1 MGSRSGAD
9 RRSWP
14 PTGPWPRAPLSSTSI
29 CSLGRSIRISSP
41 ASARA
46 TRCSATS
53 ARTSSFE
60 TSPVVSGCRSTA
72 VTSALARTGVIRPD
86 PNDPSPLRIDEV
98 LVRKMLVLFIRD
110 ETWKTRLKR
119 AVVGV
124 SGGVDS
130 AVSVAL
136 ASEALG
142 PENVLGLFTPYRHSS
157 QESRLHARAVSKQ
170 FGFTLE
176 EVPITAQVDAYFRAA
191 PVDES
196 DPRIRIRMGNKM
208 ARERKSIEYDRS
220 WPDGIVIGTSNK
232 TELLLGYGTQF
243 GDMACGINPVGDL
256 YKTQLR
262 ELALHLGVPE
272 AIVHKPPTAELWEG
286 QTDEGELG
294 FTYADADLVLYH
306 MVDRRLRPAVLVEH
320 GFDGQLGTRI
330 RELLRRNHYKRVMPL
345 IAKLSLRTVGHDFLY
360 PRDWEAD

>member
-1 MGSRSGAD
+1 M
-9 RRSWP
+9 
-14 PTGPWPRAPLSSTSI
+14 
-29 CSLGRSIRISSP
+29 
-41 ASARA
+41 
-46 TRCSATS
+46 
-53 ARTSSFE
+53 
-60 TSPVVSGCRSTA
+60 
-72 VTSALARTGVIRPD
+72 TSALGRTGVIRPD
-86 PNDPSPLRIDEV
+86 PTDPSPLRIDEV

-110 ETWKTRLKR
+110 ETAKARLRR

-130 AVSVAL
+130 AVTVAL
-136 ASEALG
+136 AAEALG
-142 PENVLGLFTPYRHSS
+142 PENVLGLFTPYRASS
-157 QESRLHARAVSKQ
+157 DESRAHAREVSRK

-176 EVPITAQVDAYFRAA
+176 EVPITEQVDAYFKDRSG
-191 PVDES
+191 VDKV
-196 DPRIRIRMGNKM
+196 RIGNKM

-220 WPDGIVIGTSNK
+220 WPDGIVLGTSNK

-262 ELALHLGVPE
+262 ELALYIGIPE
-272 AIVHKPPTAELWEG
+272 AIVRKPPTAELWVG
-286 QTDEGELG
+286 QTDEDELG

-306 MVDRRLRPAVLVEH
+306 MVDRRLRPAELIEH
-320 GFDGQLGTRI
+320 GFDASLVNRI
-330 RELLRRNHYKRVMPL
+330 RELVRRNHYKRVMPL

>member
-1 MGSRSGAD
+1 MGSRSGVD

-14 PTGPWPRAPLSSTSI
+14 LTGPWPRAPLSSRSI
-29 CSLGRSIRISSP
+29 CSVGRSIRISLP

-53 ARTSSFE
+53 VRTSSFE

-110 ETWKTRLKR
+110 ETTKARLRR

-130 AVSVAL
+130 AVTVAL
-136 ASEALG
+136 ATEALG
-142 PENVLGLFTPYRHSS
+142 PENVLGLFTPYRISS
-157 QESRLHARAVSKQ
+157 GESRDHAHQLSEK
-170 FGFTLE
+170 FGFPLE
-176 EVPITAQVDAYFRAA
+176 EVPITEQVDAYFRARKEK
-191 PVDES
+191 VDRV
-196 DPRIRIRMGNKM
+196 RIGNKM
-208 ARERKSIEYDRS
+208 ARERTSIEYDRS
-220 WPDGIVIGTSNK
+220 WPDGIVLGTSNK

-262 ELALHLGVPE
+262 ELALSIGIPE
-272 AIVHKPPTAELWEG
+272 AIVRKPPTAERWQG

-294 FTYADADLVLYH
+294 FTYGDADLILYH
-306 MVDRRLRPAVLVEH
+306 MVDRRLRPTELIEH
-320 GFDGQLGTRI
+320 GFNANLVGRI
-330 RELLRRNHYKRVMPL
+330 REMVRRNHYKRVMPL

>member
-1 MGSRSGAD
+1 MGSRSGVD

-29 CSLGRSIRISSP
+29 CSLGRSIRISLP

-53 ARTSSFE
+53 VRTSSFE

-86 PNDPSPLRIDEV
+86 PNDPSPLRIDEA

-110 ETWKTRLKR
+110 ETAKARLRR

-136 ASEALG
+136 ASQALG
-142 PENVLGLFTPYRHSS
+142 AANVLGLFTPYRVSS
-157 QESRLHARAVSKQ
+157 EESRRHARLVAER
-170 FGFTLE
+170 FGFPLE
-176 EVPITAQVDAYFRAA
+176 EVPITAQIDDYFAERPNVD
-191 PVDES
+191 
-196 DPRIRIRMGNKM
+196 RIRIGNKM

-220 WPDGIVIGTSNK
+220 WPDGLVIGTSNK

-243 GDMACGINPVGDL
+243 GDMACAINPIGDL
-256 YKTQLR
+256 YKTQVR
-262 ELALHLGVPE
+262 ELAL
-272 AIVHKPPTAELWEG
+272 
-286 QTDEGELG
+286 
-294 FTYADADLVLYH
+294 
-306 MVDRRLRPAVLVEH
+306 
-320 GFDGQLGTRI
+320 
-330 RELLRRNHYKRVMPL
+330 
-345 IAKLSLRTVGHDFLY
+345 
-360 PRDWEAD
+360 